1 MQLSVVFSL
10 SPVLECFLG
19 VYTLQVDFREVLYI
33 LLALATIGLITFAV
47 VFEYAQ
53 SKLS

>member
-1 MQLSVVFSL
+1 MDFS
-10 SPVLECFLG
+10 
-19 VYTLQVDFREVLYI
+19 EVLYI

-53 SKLS
+53 FKLSELVYTLGASAQ